1 MSHIDTRAEITK
13 LSRLLG
19 TKAEQLS
26 YLEVV
31 SPAALIQFRN
41 GLTERFFAGNRK
53 MFQRVAASSRLLP
66 TALNATISQKVFG
79 PMLSARIAGE
89 LPFKSAIDMASKLPT
104 PFLADVT
111 LEIDPSRAKDII
123 RNMPINRIVE
133 VALELLRRKEF
144 ILMAR
149 FVDYMTDEANRACI
163 NAFKEESVLLELGKY
178 MESKGRIKDV
188 MRMLPPDRMKKLVKA
203 ASASP
208 QMMDDTLLLLQYL
221 DAPLKKQIVT
231 LIKENSATQPE
242 GMLAKLAP
250 ENLAAL
256 LEAFASVPGMA
267 DDANQIL
274 ASLTA
279 SARKQVQAVLKGL
292 DSKQLTL
299 FKF

>member
-1 MSHIDTRAEITK
+1 MNPIDTRAEITK

-19 TKAEQLS
+19 IKADQLS
-26 YLEVV
+26 FLETI

-66 TALNATISQKVFG
+66 TSLNATISQKVFG

-111 LEIDPSRAKDII
+111 LEIDPARAKDII
-123 RNMPINRIVE
+123 RNMPVDRIVD

-163 NAFKEESVLLELGKY
+163 NAFKDESVLIELGKY
-178 MESKGRIKDV
+178 MESKPRIKDV
-188 MRMLPPDRMKKLVKA
+188 MRMLPTDRMKKLVKA
-203 ASASP
+203 ANASP
-208 QMMDDTLLLLQYL
+208 EMMDDTLRLFQHL
-221 DAPLKKQIVT
+221 DAPLKRQI
-231 LIKENSATQPE
+231 LGMIRDQATPE
-242 GMLAKLAP
+242 SRAALGHISP
-250 ENLAAL
+250 DNLAVLIDA
-256 LEAFASVPGMA
+256 AAGAPGMSEFA
-267 DDANQIL
+267 QEVVTAL
-274 ASLTA
+274 TPASK
-279 SARKQVQAVLKGL
+279 KQVQTALKEM
-292 DSKQLTL
+292 SSPHVSL
-299 FKF
+299 F